1 MTTYFKMAKAEIPSI
16 VVHSG
21 VNSSSCSIFSSGNS
35 VNPIEMEWKQTDRHV
50 KLAKQEGVELEDERY
65 SNTIP
70 VKICIEDGGGST
82 KELECSNRYDDD
94 AEKGEDG
101 DETTSS
107 DGDASSRTPSSSGPG
122 SRQSPVSNH
131 VVKEKPQ
138 SRAHQRV
145 KLLVRSQ
152 AVRDDLSPPPD
163 LEGLSTNNN
172 MLSVT
177 NVSTFTVQ
185 TQTKGSS
192 NRHKLK
198 KQGSSQGS
206 VDESSPTW
214 SRDSSTETYTDS
226 TGINLQQFIIETL
239 HKNQKDR
246 LTMLKIEQE
255 IISLIKDS
263 KRQSF
268 KFPHMS
274 SYHRMLVHRVAAYF
288 GLDHNVDQNGTAV
301 IVNKTKNTRLPET
314 KFNDLIHDE
323 LVPDE
328 PKKLILKRDSVCFE
342 DGKESPE
349 RQSSVD
355 SRKSKSIEE
364 REEEYEKA
372 RARIFNQDSCSSLD
386 GNVELLVAPF
396 QDGLPNSSL
405 RSSQEDLCI
414 LGVDSRPWSS
424 TDSDSSGRPINQ
436 DVGQTGNKSQG
447 IILLTKSESEG
458 KELLAPNRD
467 NKPLITKAS
476 SFAGISVLT
485 RDKPTDKRSS
495 PKLTKSESLNVTNL
509 IGQHISN
516 GTGCASAVVSSCQG
530 SPGLTSSTPI
540 TCQGMSVYTVVA
552 SGIPASVVPQVLN
565 TQTMTAQKVSSQPA
579 WLADGKDQTVSN
591 LCHPPVWSVSTES
604 VVSGNVVISAQPGV
618 QQSVP
623 VNGNLPC
630 PPIQSQVCQQQPQQF
645 HGTLAPA
652 FIYMPYIPHL
662 TPVQGTSQQGP
673 LSGTD
678 QRTVNS
684 NLGTN
689 GVTDLSSQMSALGFT
704 ASQQQSQDVTGA
716 SQGTEPVPTSTASS
730 VLGSQGY
737 VVTPVRPQAKQPG
750 PVYYI
755 HQHTSSLTP
764 AHPIR
769 YIYPVMHFL
778 QQPSTV
784 ISGNVPLGAQNLEN
798 QGLLGLS
805 GQTYVP
811 TYPAASSGDVSSGS
825 SAYLN
830 CSQTCTSTVALS
842 PSVFTSTSQLTYSSY
857 PGSNLVFTTLTGTAS
872 QTQSSGYISSLPV
885 VHPPTANVPIYFVA
899 SGDNTAPLPQ
909 PSQQPNNT
917 GCTPFQPQNP
927 PSQNSNQGLSGQVPS
942 LGSVAPYIGYSVF
955 PPSQSQ
961 QSQPTLTAVNSGTLP
976 SNPFPTSL
984 MAPIPMIRPS
994 IPFINNAQNNTTPS
1008 QGLFSSPFGLVPSSK
1023 GPVKPGE
1030 GNLTES
1036 VEGSDVRLIGTP
1048 LLHQFNPL
1056 MMSQNQPLPRFPNLP
1071 HSQGTLPMNNRPP
1084 KLRRQKNRGS
1094 NSMSKTTS
1102 IPNDSQ
1108 VLEEVG
1114 GNCILE
1120 VEGLPDGMKRSEV
1133 ERFLEQVVSQ
1143 GARIDFL
1150 CTKLGSAT
1158 PAGNDVIFN
1167 SKFKVLAVFE
1177 SSTAAQNALLNIKTS
1192 KFQLRPP
1199 RQQRKDS
1206 VKNVS

>member
-1 MTTYFKMAKAEIPSI
+1 
-16 VVHSG
+16 
-21 VNSSSCSIFSSGNS
+21 
-35 VNPIEMEWKQTDRHV
+35 MEWTQTDRHV
-50 KLAKQEGVELEDERY
+50 KLSKQEGLEFEDERY
-65 SNTIP
+65 GNTIP
-70 VKICIEDGGGST
+70 VKICIEDGGGSA

-94 AEKGEDG
+94 AEKGGDG

-107 DGDASSRTPSSSGPG
+107 DGDASSRTPSSSGSA

-131 VVKEKPQ
+131 LVKEKPQ

-163 LEGLSTNNN
+163 VEGLGTNSN

-206 VDESSPTW
+206 IDESSPTW

-226 TGINLQQFIIETL
+226 TGIDLQQFIIETL

-255 IISLIKDS
+255 LTSLIKDS

-314 KFNDLIHDE
+314 KFNDLIRDE

-328 PKKLILKRDSVCFE
+328 PKKLILKRDNVCFE
-342 DGKESPE
+342 DGKEKSPE
-349 RQSSVD
+349 RQSSAD

-386 GNVELLVAPF
+386 GNVELFVAPF

-405 RSSQEDLCI
+405 RSSQEDLCT

-436 DVGQTGNKSQG
+436 DVGQTGNKNQG

-458 KELLAPNRD
+458 KEFLVPNRD
-467 NKPLITKAS
+467 VKALITKAS
-476 SFAGISVLT
+476 SFGGISVLT

-516 GTGCASAVVSSCQG
+516 GIGCASAGVSSCQG
-530 SPGLTSSTPI
+530 SPSITSSTQS
-540 TCQGMSVYTVVA
+540 TSQGMSVYSVVV
-552 SGIPASVVPQVLN
+552 SGVPASVVLN
-565 TQTMTAQKVSSQPA
+565 TQTVPAQKMSGQHS
-579 WLADGKDQTVSN
+579 WLADSKDQTVSN
-591 LCHPPVWSVSTES
+591 VCQPPVWSLSTES
-604 VVSGNVVISAQPGV
+604 VSGNVVISAQPGV
-618 QQSVP
+618 QPSVP
-623 VNGNLPC
+623 VNGNLSC
-630 PPIQSQVCQQQPQQF
+630 PAIQSQVCQQQPQQF

-652 FIYMPYIPHL
+652 FIYMPCIPHL

-673 LSGTD
+673 LSNTD

-689 GVTDLSSQMSALGFT
+689 GVNDLGSQMSALGFT
-704 ASQQQSQDVTGA
+704 TSHQQSQDVTGA

-764 AHPIR
+764 AHPVR
-769 YIYPVMHFL
+769 YIYPVMHFV
-778 QQPSTV
+778 QQSSSV

-811 TYPAASSGDVSSGS
+811 TYPAASSGDVSSGT

-830 CSQTCTSTVALS
+830 CSQTSTCTVALS
-842 PSVFTSTSQLTYSSY
+842 PSIFTSTSQLTYSSY
-857 PGSNLVFTTLTGTAS
+857 PSSNLVFTTLTGTAS
-872 QTQSSGYISSLPV
+872 QTQPSGYISSLPI

-899 SGDNTAPLPQ
+899 SGDNTAPLSQ

-917 GCTPFQPQNP
+917 GCTPFQPQTP
-927 PSQNSNQGLSGQVPS
+927 PSQNSNQGLSGQAPS
-942 LGSVAPYIGYSVF
+942 LGGVAPYIGYGVF

-961 QSQPTLTAVNSGTLP
+961 QSQSTLTAVNSGTLP

-984 MAPIPMIRPS
+984 MGPIPMIRPS
-994 IPFINNAQNNTTPS
+994 IPFINNVQNTTTPS
-1008 QGLFSSPFGLVPSSK
+1008 QGLFSSPFGLVPTSK
-1023 GPVKPGE
+1023 GQVKPGE

-1048 LLHQFNPL
+1048 LHQFNPL
-1056 MMSQNQPLPRFPNLP
+1056 MMSQNQPLPRFPNHP
-1071 HSQGTLPMNNRPP
+1071 HSQGSLLMNNRPP
-1084 KLRRQKNRGS
+1084 KLRRQRNRGS
-1094 NSMSKTTS
+1094 NSVSKTTS

-1108 VLEEVG
+1108 VLEEVE
-1114 GNCILE
+1114 GNCVLE

-1150 CTKLGSAT
+1150 CTKLGSAA

-1167 SKFKVLAVFE
+1167 SKFKVLALFE

-1199 RQQRKDS
+1199 QQQRKDS

>member
-1 MTTYFKMAKAEIPSI
+1 MTAYFKMAKAEIPSI

-21 VNSSSCSIFSSGNS
+21 VNNSSCNIFNSGNS
-35 VNPIEMEWKQTDRHV
+35 VNPIEMEWTQTDRHV
-50 KLAKQEGVELEDERY
+50 KLSKQEGLEFEDERY
-65 SNTIP
+65 GNTIP
-70 VKICIEDGGGST
+70 VKICIEDGGGSA

-94 AEKGEDG
+94 AEKGGDG

-107 DGDASSRTPSSSGPG
+107 DGDASSRTPSSSGSA

-131 VVKEKPQ
+131 LVKEKPQ

-163 LEGLSTNNN
+163 VEGLGTNSN

-206 VDESSPTW
+206 IDESSPTW

-226 TGINLQQFIIETL
+226 TGIDLQQFIIETL

-255 IISLIKDS
+255 LTSLIKDS

-314 KFNDLIHDE
+314 KFNDLIRDE

-328 PKKLILKRDSVCFE
+328 PKKLILKRDNVCFE

-349 RQSSVD
+349 RQSSAD

-386 GNVELLVAPF
+386 GNVELFVAPF

-405 RSSQEDLCI
+405 RSSQEDLCT

-436 DVGQTGNKSQG
+436 DVGQTGNKNQG

-458 KELLAPNRD
+458 KEFLVPNRD
-467 NKPLITKAS
+467 VKALITKAS
-476 SFAGISVLT
+476 SFGGISVLT

-516 GTGCASAVVSSCQG
+516 GIGCASAGVSSCQG
-530 SPGLTSSTPI
+530 SPSITSSTQS
-540 TCQGMSVYTVVA
+540 TSQGMSVYSVVV
-552 SGIPASVVPQVLN
+552 SGVPASVVLN
-565 TQTMTAQKVSSQPA
+565 TQTVPAQKMSGQHS
-579 WLADGKDQTVSN
+579 WLADSKDQTVSN
-591 LCHPPVWSVSTES
+591 VCQPPVWSLSTES
-604 VVSGNVVISAQPGV
+604 VSGNVVISAQPGV
-618 QQSVP
+618 QPSVP
-623 VNGNLPC
+623 VNGNLSC
-630 PPIQSQVCQQQPQQF
+630 PAIQSQVCQQQPQQF

-652 FIYMPYIPHL
+652 FIYMPCIPHL

-673 LSGTD
+673 LSNTD

-689 GVTDLSSQMSALGFT
+689 GVNDLGSQMSALGFT
-704 ASQQQSQDVTGA
+704 TSHQQSQDVTGA

-764 AHPIR
+764 AHPVR
-769 YIYPVMHFL
+769 YIYPVMHFV
-778 QQPSTV
+778 QQSSSV

-811 TYPAASSGDVSSGS
+811 TYPAASSGDVSSGT

-830 CSQTCTSTVALS
+830 CSQTSTCTVALS
-842 PSVFTSTSQLTYSSY
+842 PSIFTSTSQLTYSSY
-857 PGSNLVFTTLTGTAS
+857 PSSNLVFTTLTGTAS
-872 QTQSSGYISSLPV
+872 QTQPSGYISSLPI

-899 SGDNTAPLPQ
+899 SGDNTAPLSQ

-917 GCTPFQPQNP
+917 GCTPFQPQTP
-927 PSQNSNQGLSGQVPS
+927 PSQNSNQGLSGQAPS
-942 LGSVAPYIGYSVF
+942 LGGVAPYIGYGVF

-961 QSQPTLTAVNSGTLP
+961 QSQSTLTAVNSGTLP

-984 MAPIPMIRPS
+984 MGPIPMIRPS
-994 IPFINNAQNNTTPS
+994 IPFINNVQNTTTPS
-1008 QGLFSSPFGLVPSSK
+1008 QGLFSSPFGLVPTSK
-1023 GPVKPGE
+1023 GQVKPGE

-1048 LLHQFNPL
+1048 LHQFNPL
-1056 MMSQNQPLPRFPNLP
+1056 MMSQNQPLPRFPNHP
-1071 HSQGTLPMNNRPP
+1071 HSQGSLLMNNRPP
-1084 KLRRQKNRGS
+1084 KLRRQRNRGS
-1094 NSMSKTTS
+1094 NSVSKTTS

-1108 VLEEVG
+1108 VLEEVE
-1114 GNCILE
+1114 GNCVLE

-1150 CTKLGSAT
+1150 CTKLGSAA

-1167 SKFKVLAVFE
+1167 SKFKVLALFE

-1199 RQQRKDS
+1199 QQQRKDS

>member
-1 MTTYFKMAKAEIPSI
+1 
-16 VVHSG
+16 
-21 VNSSSCSIFSSGNS
+21 
-35 VNPIEMEWKQTDRHV
+35 MEWTQTDRHV
-50 KLAKQEGVELEDERY
+50 KLSKQEGLEFEDERY
-65 SNTIP
+65 GNTIP
-70 VKICIEDGGGST
+70 VKICIEDGGGSA

-94 AEKGEDG
+94 AEKGGDG

-107 DGDASSRTPSSSGPG
+107 DGDASSRTPSSSGSA

-131 VVKEKPQ
+131 LVKEKPQ

-163 LEGLSTNNN
+163 VEGLGTNSN

-206 VDESSPTW
+206 IDESSPTW

-226 TGINLQQFIIETL
+226 TGIDLQQFIIETL

-255 IISLIKDS
+255 LTSLIKDS

-314 KFNDLIHDE
+314 KFNDLIRDE

-328 PKKLILKRDSVCFE
+328 PKKLILKRDNVCFE

-349 RQSSVD
+349 RQSSAD

-386 GNVELLVAPF
+386 GNVELFVAPF

-405 RSSQEDLCI
+405 RSSQEDLCT

-436 DVGQTGNKSQG
+436 DVGQTGNKNQG

-458 KELLAPNRD
+458 KEFLVPNRD
-467 NKPLITKAS
+467 VKALITKAS
-476 SFAGISVLT
+476 SFGGISVLT

-516 GTGCASAVVSSCQG
+516 GIGCASAGVSSCQG
-530 SPGLTSSTPI
+530 SPSITSSTQS
-540 TCQGMSVYTVVA
+540 TSQGMSVYSVVV
-552 SGIPASVVPQVLN
+552 SGVPASVVLN
-565 TQTMTAQKVSSQPA
+565 TQTVPAQKMSGQHS
-579 WLADGKDQTVSN
+579 WLADSKDQTVSN
-591 LCHPPVWSVSTES
+591 VCQPPVWSLSTES
-604 VVSGNVVISAQPGV
+604 VSGNVVISAQPGV
-618 QQSVP
+618 QPSVP
-623 VNGNLPC
+623 VNGNLSC
-630 PPIQSQVCQQQPQQF
+630 PAIQSQVCQQQPQQF

-652 FIYMPYIPHL
+652 FIYMPCIPHL

-673 LSGTD
+673 LSNTD

-689 GVTDLSSQMSALGFT
+689 GVNDLGSQMSALGFT
-704 ASQQQSQDVTGA
+704 TSHQQSQDVTGA

-764 AHPIR
+764 AHPVR
-769 YIYPVMHFL
+769 YIYPVMHFV
-778 QQPSTV
+778 QQSSSV

-811 TYPAASSGDVSSGS
+811 TYPAASSGDVSSGT

-830 CSQTCTSTVALS
+830 CSQTSTCTVALS
-842 PSVFTSTSQLTYSSY
+842 PSIFTSTSQLTYSSY
-857 PGSNLVFTTLTGTAS
+857 PSSNLVFTTLTGTAS
-872 QTQSSGYISSLPV
+872 QTQPSGYISSLPI

-899 SGDNTAPLPQ
+899 SGDNTAPLSQ

-917 GCTPFQPQNP
+917 GCTPFQPQTP
-927 PSQNSNQGLSGQVPS
+927 PSQNSNQGLSGQAPS
-942 LGSVAPYIGYSVF
+942 LGGVAPYIGYGVF

-961 QSQPTLTAVNSGTLP
+961 QSQSTLTAVNSGTLP

-984 MAPIPMIRPS
+984 MGPIPMIRPS
-994 IPFINNAQNNTTPS
+994 IPFINNVQNTTTPS
-1008 QGLFSSPFGLVPSSK
+1008 QGLFSSPFGLVPTSK
-1023 GPVKPGE
+1023 GQVKPGE

-1048 LLHQFNPL
+1048 LHQFNPL
-1056 MMSQNQPLPRFPNLP
+1056 MMSQNQPLPRFPNHP
-1071 HSQGTLPMNNRPP
+1071 HSQGSLLMNNRPP
-1084 KLRRQKNRGS
+1084 KLRRQRNRGS
-1094 NSMSKTTS
+1094 NSVSKTTS

-1108 VLEEVG
+1108 VLEEVE
-1114 GNCILE
+1114 GNCVLE

-1150 CTKLGSAT
+1150 CTKLGSAA

-1167 SKFKVLAVFE
+1167 SKFKVLALFE

-1199 RQQRKDS
+1199 QQQRKDS

>member
-1 MTTYFKMAKAEIPSI
+1 MTAYFKMAKAEIPSI

-21 VNSSSCSIFSSGNS
+21 VNNSSCNIFNSGNS
-35 VNPIEMEWKQTDRHV
+35 VNPIEMEWTQTDRHV
-50 KLAKQEGVELEDERY
+50 KLSKQEGLEFEDERY
-65 SNTIP
+65 GNTIP
-70 VKICIEDGGGST
+70 VKICIEDGGGSA

-94 AEKGEDG
+94 AEKGGDG

-107 DGDASSRTPSSSGPG
+107 DGDASSRTPSSSGSA

-131 VVKEKPQ
+131 LVKEKPQ

-163 LEGLSTNNN
+163 VEGLGTNSN

-206 VDESSPTW
+206 IDESSPTW

-226 TGINLQQFIIETL
+226 TGIDLQQFIIETL

-255 IISLIKDS
+255 LTSLIKDS

-314 KFNDLIHDE
+314 KFNDLIRDE

-328 PKKLILKRDSVCFE
+328 PKKLILKRDNVCFE
-342 DGKESPE
+342 DGKEKSPE
-349 RQSSVD
+349 RQSSAD

-386 GNVELLVAPF
+386 GNVELFVAPF

-405 RSSQEDLCI
+405 RSSQEDLCT

-436 DVGQTGNKSQG
+436 DVGQTGNKNQG

-458 KELLAPNRD
+458 KEFLVPNRD
-467 NKPLITKAS
+467 VKALITKAS
-476 SFAGISVLT
+476 SFGGISVLT

-516 GTGCASAVVSSCQG
+516 GIGCASAGVSSCQG
-530 SPGLTSSTPI
+530 SPSITSSTQS
-540 TCQGMSVYTVVA
+540 TSQGMSVYSVVV
-552 SGIPASVVPQVLN
+552 SGVPASVVLN
-565 TQTMTAQKVSSQPA
+565 TQTVPAQKMSGQHS
-579 WLADGKDQTVSN
+579 WLADSKDQTVSN
-591 LCHPPVWSVSTES
+591 VCQPPVWSLSTES
-604 VVSGNVVISAQPGV
+604 VSGNVVISAQPGV
-618 QQSVP
+618 QPSVP
-623 VNGNLPC
+623 VNGNLSC
-630 PPIQSQVCQQQPQQF
+630 PAIQSQVCQQQPQQF

-652 FIYMPYIPHL
+652 FIYMPCIPHL

-673 LSGTD
+673 LSNTD

-689 GVTDLSSQMSALGFT
+689 GVNDLGSQMSALGFT
-704 ASQQQSQDVTGA
+704 TSHQQSQDVTGA

-764 AHPIR
+764 AHPVR
-769 YIYPVMHFL
+769 YIYPVMHFV
-778 QQPSTV
+778 QQSSSV

-805 GQTYVP
+805 G
-811 TYPAASSGDVSSGS
+811 
-825 SAYLN
+825 
-830 CSQTCTSTVALS
+830 
-842 PSVFTSTSQLTYSSY
+842 
-857 PGSNLVFTTLTGTAS
+857 TAS
-872 QTQSSGYISSLPV
+872 QTQPSGYISSLPI

-899 SGDNTAPLPQ
+899 SGDNTAPLSQ

-917 GCTPFQPQNP
+917 GCTPFQPQTP
-927 PSQNSNQGLSGQVPS
+927 PSQNSNQGLSGQAPS
-942 LGSVAPYIGYSVF
+942 LGGVAPYIGYGVF

-961 QSQPTLTAVNSGTLP
+961 QSQSTLTAVNSGTLP

-984 MAPIPMIRPS
+984 MGPIPMIRPS
-994 IPFINNAQNNTTPS
+994 IPFINNVQNTTTPS
-1008 QGLFSSPFGLVPSSK
+1008 QGLFSSPFGLVPTSK
-1023 GPVKPGE
+1023 GQVKPGE

-1048 LLHQFNPL
+1048 LHQFNPL
-1056 MMSQNQPLPRFPNLP
+1056 MMSQNQPLPRFPNHP
-1071 HSQGTLPMNNRPP
+1071 HSQGSLLMNNRPP
-1084 KLRRQKNRGS
+1084 KLRRQRNRGS
-1094 NSMSKTTS
+1094 NSVSKTTS

-1108 VLEEVG
+1108 VLEEVE
-1114 GNCILE
+1114 GNCVLE

-1150 CTKLGSAT
+1150 CTKLGSAA

-1167 SKFKVLAVFE
+1167 SKFKVLALFE

-1199 RQQRKDS
+1199 QQQRKDS